1 MSFILGL
8 SLVVVLIP
16 FNTLMIK
23 LTRKLPPQAGQIILY
38 TSLIINMV
46 VAVGWA
52 LGLKNEVTN
61 VSSFLIGI
69 GLAALLNTVYKI
81 FSVLS

>member
-38 TSLIINMV
+38 TSLIIKTRCRLNP
-46 VAVGWA
+46 
-52 LGLKNEVTN
+52 TT
-61 VSSFLIGI
+61 
-69 GLAALLNTVYKI
+69 LLLPYTHPQVFFENPFPMAGCGKR
-81 FSVLS
+81 